1 MRSTDAKSERLSR
14 CNDVHLLLPAYVEGE
29 LTPAESRRVA
39 GHLALCAACRREE
52 AQYRLALSPLR
63 APARRTAPP
72 DLHAGFHVR
81 LARSQARAQRSRLQL
96 RWAAAM
102 GVLLLVVTSGASVWR
117 AQVHRNSAVS
127 APTPVVNISPGSR
140 SGSESPTPTRQDIAM
155 KGSAPV
161 EETAQDR
168 VAPSAPDR
176 QAPGSASAKPDPKR
190 TDSGKPPVYNSFLD
204 VRDREG
210 NTARELFRQRR
221 RQHHPEYDRQ
231 ATLAS
236 ADPREGSRRNTD
248 AAVWQGKKVRLEP
261 AVDVRLGV
269 GSAVTTVQGER
280 GLDADGNLALIRI
293 RVSTSEE
300 TKTQT
305 PDSASPADSRENE

>member
-1 MRSTDAKSERLSR
+1 MRSTDAKSEQLSR

-29 LTPAESRRVA
+29 LTPTESQRVA
-39 GHLALCAACRREE
+39 GHLTRCAACRREE
-52 AQYRLALSPLR
+52 AQYRLALSPLHV
-63 APARRTAPP
+63 PARRTAPA

-81 LARSQARAQRSRLQL
+81 LAHSQARAQRSRLQL

-117 AQVHRNSAVS
+117 AQVQRNSAVS
-127 APTPVVNISPGSR
+127 PPTPVVNISSGSH
-140 SGSESPTPTRQDIAM
+140 SGSESPSPTGQDIAM

-161 EETAQDR
+161 EELAQNR
-168 VAPSAPDR
+168 VIPHTPDR
-176 QAPGSASAKPDPKR
+176 QTSGSAAAKPDPKR
-190 TDSGKPPVYNSFLD
+190 TNSGKPPVYNSFLD

-210 NTARELFRQRR
+210 NTARDLFRHRL
-221 RQHHPEYDRQ
+221 RQYYPENDRQ
-231 ATLAS
+231 ATLTS
-236 ADPREGSRRNTD
+236 ADPRERSRPNTD
-248 AAVWQGKKVRLEP
+248 AAVWRGKKVHMEP
-261 AVDVRLGV
+261 ALNVRLGV

-300 TKTQT
+300 AKTQT
-305 PDSASPADSRENE
+305 PDSASPADSRENK